1 MEEIFEIRSHT
12 DDALANDITIYTMY
26 YSPVQSVQ
34 IGRGLAVGHPTQ
46 LHKII

>member
-1 MEEIFEIRSHT
+1 MEEIFKIRSHT
-12 DDALANDITIYTMY
+12 DALANDITIYTMY

-34 IGRGLAVGHPTQ
+34 IGGGLAVGHPTQ